1 MTKLRFTFF
10 ALVLATTFIYPY
22 KALAQD
28 DEDATQAYESM
39 AVQNRLYSQTGEFS
53 LFFGILPMDAF
64 KKEPPE
70 NWDIIDHPRVI
81 VTPHIGG
88 YTAESIDRATIA
100 AVDNLL
106 NVLGGQ

>member
-1 MTKLRFTFF
+1 
-10 ALVLATTFIYPY
+10 
-22 KALAQD
+22 
-28 DEDATQAYESM
+28 
-39 AVQNRLYSQTGEFS
+39 
-53 LFFGILPMDAF
+53 MDAF
-64 KKEPPE
+64 EKEPPE